1 MKRQITTLVLKAKRN
16 IVGKKRRGTP
26 IPPPT
31 NRTVGSY
38 VTGSFYE
45 WATELNV
52 STKFS
57 KDRAVFLG

>member
-16 IVGKKRRGTP
+16 IVGKKRKGTP
-26 IPPPT
+26 VPT
-31 NRTVGSY
+31 PTRRTVGGY
-38 VTGSFYE
+38 VTASFYE
-45 WATELNV
+45 WATDLNV